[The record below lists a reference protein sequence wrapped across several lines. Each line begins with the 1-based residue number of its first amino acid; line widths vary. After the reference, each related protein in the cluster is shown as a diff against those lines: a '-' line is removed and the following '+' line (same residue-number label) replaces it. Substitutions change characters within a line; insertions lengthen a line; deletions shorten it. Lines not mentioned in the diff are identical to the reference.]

1 MFLNEVTRKIK
12 THLNDKRIARQCAK
26 REGKAAKSRQW
37 CPSADMWLKG
47 TVAVET
53 AAPVQDEEAAKPKVR
68 QRECDVTILICL
80 RDGCLQDSSGR
91 LFPCVLAQFRY
102 PETASELQPEEPQR
116 FCVIKDDSQTTCAIS
131 HEPFEEEWDADLQEW
146 VYVNAVRLPEALSKL
161 PEIGLPPGSI
171 VKVALLDPETC
182 KLLGE
187 LNKKSSNKRQ
197 GDHASENGYKIKRTK
212 VEGFNDSDG
221 E

>member
-1 MFLNEVTRKIK
+1 MCSPWDPRPESLLFLNEVTRKIK

-53 AAPVQDEEAAKPKVR
+53 AAPIQDEEAAKPK
-68 QRECDVTILICL
+68 
-80 RDGCLQDSSGR
+80 
-91 LFPCVLAQFRY
+91 
-102 PETASELQPEEPQR
+102 PEEPQR
-116 FCVIKDDSQTTCAIS
+116 FYVIKDDSQTTCAIS
-131 HEPFEEEWDADLQEW
+131 HEPFEEDWDNDLQEW
-146 VYVNAVRLPEALSKL
+146 VYVNAVRLPESLSKL

-171 VKVALLDPETC
+171 VKVALLDPATC

-187 LNKKSSNKRQ
+187 LDQQGSKRRAGEPVHEGGLKSKRL
-197 GDHASENGYKIKRTK
+197 K
-212 VEGFNDSDG
+212 VEGFKDVDAC
-221 E
+221 